1 MTLAG
6 IKAQPMAT
14 ADMDRRYNLHPFT
27 NLGLMEKSERT
38 VIVGAKGNYV
48 FGEDGRKFLDGLGGM
63 WCVNIGHGRE
73 EMAEAIADQIRKLDY
88 YSPFDDLTTP
98 AMATLAAALARHAPG
113 SLNRV
118 LFTTGGS
125 TAADSAIRIAHHY
138 FEQLGQKS
146 RRHIIS
152 RDRAYHGSTYLTASL
167 SDRSYCDGW
176 LREAGFIH
184 HLRAPGLYRRPDG
197 MSEADFADSLIEEF
211 EAKISEL
218 GAENIAAFI
227 AEPIQ
232 GSGGVIVPPEGYLKR
247 MRETCRKY
255 GILYISDEVV
265 TAFGRLGH
273 IFASEAEFGIV
284 PDIITSA
291 KGLTSGYIPLGAAII
306 SDEIYEVLRGA
317 HSYFNTG
324 FTYSG
329 HAVACTAALKS
340 LEIIEREK
348 LCDHVRA
355 IGPRFEGALAGLRD
369 LPLVGDVRG
378 RRLMMCV
385 EYVADKARKELFTD
399 ETRIGKR
406 IWRHCQKRGLLVRP
420 LAHLNVLSP
429 PLTLNEGEI
438 DFIAEVLRAAIIDTA
453 DELVR
458 EGVRVA

>member
-1 MTLAG
+1 
-6 IKAQPMAT
+6 MAIANIT
-14 ADMDRRYNLHPFT
+14 EAPIATSDIDRRHILHPFT
-27 NLGLMEKSERT
+27 DLSVMEKAERT

-48 FGEDGRKFLDGLGGM
+48 YGEDGRKFLDGLGGM
-63 WCVNIGHGRE
+63 WCVNIGHGRD
-73 EMAEAIADQIRKLDY
+73 EMADAIADQVRRLDY

-98 AMATLAAALARHAPG
+98 AMAALAEALASHAPG
-113 SLNRV
+113 TLNRV

-138 FEQLGQKS
+138 FERIGQPG
-146 RRHIIS
+146 RRHVIT
-152 RDRAYHGSTYLTASL
+152 RDRSYHGSTYLTASL

-176 LREAGFIH
+176 SRESGFIH
-184 HLRAPGLYRRPDG
+184 HISAPGLYRRPEG
-197 MSEADFADSLIEEF
+197 MSEAAFADHLLKEF
-211 EAKISEL
+211 EDKIAEL
-218 GAENIAAFI
+218 GAENVAAFI

-232 GSGGVIVPPEGYLKR
+232 GSGGVIVPPAGYLRR
-247 MRETCRKY
+247 MRETCRKA

-273 IFASEAEFGIV
+273 VFASEDEFGIV
-284 PDIITSA
+284 PDMVTTA
-291 KGLTSGYIPLGAAII
+291 KGLTSGYIPLGAVIL
-306 SDEIYEVLRGA
+306 SDEIYEKMRSPG
-317 HSYFNTG
+317 SYFNTG

-329 HAVACTAALKS
+329 HAVACAAALKN

-348 LCDHVRA
+348 LCEHVRT
-355 IGPRFEGALAGLRD
+355 IGPFFESKLAELRD

-378 RRLMMCV
+378 HRLMMCV
-385 EYVADKARKELFTD
+385 EYVADKARKELFAD

-429 PLTLNEGEI
+429 PLTLGRDEI
-438 DFIAEVLRAAIIDTA
+438 EFIGDVLRAAILDTA

-458 EGVRVA
+458 DGIKVT